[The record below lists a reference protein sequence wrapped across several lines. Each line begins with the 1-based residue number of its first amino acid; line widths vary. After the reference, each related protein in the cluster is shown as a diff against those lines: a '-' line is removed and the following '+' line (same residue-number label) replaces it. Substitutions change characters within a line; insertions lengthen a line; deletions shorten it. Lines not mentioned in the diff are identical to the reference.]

1 MIGWWARCPCCGQLL
16 PPPYPCVPWRPLP
29 GRCPRHPFLTV
40 DEAVAQ
46 ARQALGAGLAERRS
60 TMRGPSS

>member
-46 ARQALGAGLAERRS
+46 ARQALGAG
-60 TMRGPSS
+60 